1 MAQKGVIDIWGLSEV
16 RNQSALDT
24 FHEKIEQ
31 ATVEEYVAKLSN
43 SGSFDRLA
51 ILYRKSVFD
60 PKSDF
65 FEISRIKVS
74 QGLRPGFAIRL
85 AGKKNDQEFMFMVNH
100 LKCCFDKPSD
110 FEKRR
115 KQVRGMNSVADQ
127 NNDVPIIAV
136 GDLNTRVSVE
146 TGELIDP
153 AIKALIEG
161 DGSYEWIRPKVLAQ
175 TEDNVSAFDD
185 LGVDQPLRNAHH
197 RLRGVTSMAC
207 MRQTIAST
215 KDLTNRRFVGRF
227 PVGKQRG

>member
-43 SGSFDRLA
+43 SGSSDRLA

-85 AGKKNDQEFMFMVNH
+85 ARKKTGQEFMFMVNH
-100 LKCCFDKPSD
+100 LKCCSIN
-110 FEKRR
+110 
-115 KQVRGMNSVADQ
+115 QVT
-127 NNDVPIIAV
+127 
-136 GDLNTRVSVE
+136 L
-146 TGELIDP
+146 
-153 AIKALIEG
+153 K
-161 DGSYEWIRPKVLAQ
+161 
-175 TEDNVSAFDD
+175 SAE
-185 LGVDQPLRNAHH
+185 
-197 RLRGVTSMAC
+197 SKC
-207 MRQTIAST
+207 EE
-215 KDLTNRRFVGRF
+215 
-227 PVGKQRG
+227 